1 MYRYLCDLIE
11 ADHIAVQGNQRT
23 VKKPM
28 FDLLVQSVRLI
39 SFSCF
44 ANTNS
49 TFKLKIKKNRDTLR
63 SYVPESSYHDGPVF
77 GKDVMAAVWSDMER
91 TQLPSWIRP
100 APHNWGTSERG
111 KLSADQWR
119 VLCTV
124 HLPITLIHLWEN
136 ETGRKK
142 ELLQNFMHLVTAVRI
157 ANMRVSSPN
166 QIRAYNQNIFRYVE
180 DIKDLFP
187 YNKLKPVAHAALHIG
202 DGLELFGPSH
212 AHSAPFYE
220 RYINFLH
227 RVKTNGK
234 IGRFSD
240 QLTPAY

>member
-1 MYRYLCDLIE
+1 
-11 ADHIAVQGNQRT
+11 
-23 VKKPM
+23 
-28 FDLLVQSVRLI
+28 
-39 SFSCF
+39 
-44 ANTNS
+44 
-49 TFKLKIKKNRDTLR
+49 
-63 SYVPESSYHDGPVF
+63 
-77 GKDVMAAVWSDMER
+77 MAAVWSDMER

-100 APHNWGTSERG
+100 APHNWGTSEHG

-119 VLCTV
+119 VLCTI

-166 QIRAYNQNIFRYVE
+166 QIRAYNENIFCYV
-180 DIKDLFP
+180 DGIKNLFP

-234 IGRFSD
+234 IGVFSN
-240 QLTPAY
+240 